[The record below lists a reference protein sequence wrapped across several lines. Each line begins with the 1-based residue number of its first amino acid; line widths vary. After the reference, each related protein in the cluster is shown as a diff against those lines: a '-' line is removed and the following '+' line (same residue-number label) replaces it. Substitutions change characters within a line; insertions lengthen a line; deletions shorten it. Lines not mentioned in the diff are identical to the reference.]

1 MKLFEDKF
9 ESFFSDVKLQE
20 FKEECLL
27 KSLMAFKIKN
37 GNVPKWTD
45 ALNKLNAIKKGEL
58 GLDEPYISI
67 KNIDSS
73 AENIE
78 TNLKQLLPWRKGP
91 FILNDLKLESEWIGD
106 LKWQRIKNKIRPLK
120 NKRVLDV
127 GAGNGYFT
135 FRMALEGARKA
146 LGVEPFLLFN
156 YQFAAI
162 DSLAKSNSN
171 SMLIPLRLEE
181 LPNMP
186 IFDSVFS
193 MGVLYHQR
201 DHLEHLSKLKKM
213 MAPDSELILETLI
226 VDGQKNYA
234 LVPEGR
240 YANMRNVYCLPSTDT
255 LRSWLS
261 DVGYKNIS
269 LIDVSVTT
277 PEEQRKTPWIG
288 DNPASLEDFLDPS
301 NPSLTIEGYPAPKR
315 AIFTCSN

>member
-9 ESFFSDVKLQE
+9 ESFFSDAELQE

-135 FRMALEGARKA
+135 IRMVLEGARKA

-201 DHLEHLSKLKKM
+201 DHLEHLSKLKKN
-213 MAPDSELILETLI
+213 
-226 VDGQKNYA
+226 DGA
-234 LVPEGR
+234 RLR
-240 YANMRNVYCLPSTDT
+240 TDT
-255 LRSWLS
+255 
-261 DVGYKNIS
+261 
-269 LIDVSVTT
+269 
-277 PEEQRKTPWIG
+277 
-288 DNPASLEDFLDPS
+288 
-301 NPSLTIEGYPAPKR
+301 
-315 AIFTCSN
+315 

>member
-9 ESFFSDVKLQE
+9 ESFFSDVELQE

-67 KNIDSS
+67 KNIDYS

-135 FRMALEGARKA
+135 IRMALEGARKA

-162 DSLAKSNSN
+162 DSLAKSNSD